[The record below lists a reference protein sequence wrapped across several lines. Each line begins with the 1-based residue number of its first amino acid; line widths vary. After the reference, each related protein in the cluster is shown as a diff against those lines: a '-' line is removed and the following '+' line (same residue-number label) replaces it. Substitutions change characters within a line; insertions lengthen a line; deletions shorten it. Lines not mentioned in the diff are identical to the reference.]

1 MANVTASG
9 LTRSAVEELSR
20 QKGEPEWMLQKRLH
34 AWDVY
39 EQTAAPLGRR
49 GDLGT
54 VRTLANFNF
63 QELTPYVAV
72 NSDGTLPAVIE
83 QSLQE
88 VLVNERSG
96 LIVQRNSSVVH
107 SELNE
112 ELKSQGVILTDL
124 DTAVR
129 EYPELVQQ
137 HFMTQCIP
145 VEKNKY
151 TAQHAAFWSG
161 GVFLYVP
168 QGVEIEQPIL
178 SQIWIDA
185 PASAIFAHTLII
197 ADATSSVRFV
207 NEYNSDFEGEQSA
220 LLNDVVEVY
229 AKNAA
234 RVEFS
239 NLQDLGRNVWNVT
252 NKNALHEQDASTTW
266 VLADLGSKL
275 TLANIGSTLQGNGS
289 VTELVGVF
297 FADNDQRFAMHTLSD
312 HAAIATNAETMVKGV
327 LTDKSRV
334 EFEGLIR
341 VRPKAQQTA
350 SFLSDHTLLLSN
362 ECRAESIPSLEIGAN
377 EVSASHGATT
387 GQIDEEQLFYLMV
400 RGIAREEAERI
411 IVQGFFEPVLQRI
424 PLENLRVRLRRSIVR
439 RMRGA
444 YETEADT
451 WVDAQERWEIEGVDE
466 AAVHLDDTKVQ
477 EEIQLTEY

>member
-1 MANVTASG
+1 MANG
-9 LTRSAVEELSR
+9 
-20 QKGEPEWMLQKRLH
+20 
-34 AWDVY
+34 
-39 EQTAAPLGRR
+39 
-49 GDLGT
+49 
-54 VRTLANFNF
+54 
-63 QELTPYVAV
+63 
-72 NSDGTLPAVIE
+72 DGTLPALIE

-107 SELNE
+107 IELNE

-145 VEKNKY
+145 AEKNKY

-185 PASAIFAHTLII
+185 PASATFAHTLII

-207 NEYNSDFEGEQSA
+207 NEYNSDFEEEQSA

>member
-72 NSDGTLPAVIE
+72 NSDSTLPAVIE

-107 SELNE
+107 IELNE

-145 VEKNKY
+145 AEKNKY

-178 SQIWIDA
+178 SQIWIDTPGA
-185 PASAIFAHTLII
+185 ATFAHTLII

-207 NEYNSDFEGEQSA
+207 NEYNSDFEEEQSA

-252 NKNALHEQDASTTW
+252 NKNAVHEQDASTTW

-297 FADNDQRFAMHTLSD
+297 F
-312 HAAIATNAETMVKGV
+312 
-327 LTDKSRV
+327 
-334 EFEGLIR
+334 
-341 VRPKAQQTA
+341 
-350 SFLSDHTLLLSN
+350 
-362 ECRAESIPSLEIGAN
+362 CR
-377 EVSASHGATT
+377 
-387 GQIDEEQLFYLMV
+387 
-400 RGIAREEAERI
+400 
-411 IVQGFFEPVLQRI
+411 
-424 PLENLRVRLRRSIVR
+424 
-439 RMRGA
+439 
-444 YETEADT
+444 
-451 WVDAQERWEIEGVDE
+451 
-466 AAVHLDDTKVQ
+466 
-477 EEIQLTEY
+477 

>member
-1 MANVTASG
+1 MANVMASG

-20 QKGEPEWMLQKRLH
+20 QKEEPEWMLQKRLH

-39 EQTAAPLGRR
+39 EQTSAPLGRR

-63 QELTPYVAV
+63 QELIPYVPV
-72 NSDGTLPAVIE
+72 NGNSALPAVIE

-88 VLVNERSG
+88 ALANERAG
-96 LIVQRNSSVVH
+96 LIVQRNASVVRI
-107 SELNE
+107 ELNE
-112 ELKSQGVILTDL
+112 ALKSQGVILTDL

-129 EYPELVQQ
+129 EHPELVQQ
-137 HFMTQCIP
+137 HFMTQCVP
-145 VEKNKY
+145 VESNKY

-185 PASAIFAHTLII
+185 PGAAIFAHTLII
-197 ADATSSVRFV
+197 ADAMSSVRFV
-207 NEYNSDFEGEQSA
+207 NEYNSDFEGEQPT

-239 NLQDLGRNVWNVT
+239 NVQDLGRNVWNVT
-252 NKNALHEQDASTTW
+252 NKNAVHEQDASTTW
-266 VLADLGSKL
+266 VMADLGSKL

-297 FADNDQRFAMHTLSD
+297 FADKDQRFAMHTLSD

-350 SFLSDHTLLLSN
+350 SFLSDHTLLLSS

-400 RGIAREEAERI
+400 RGIPREEAERI
-411 IVQGFFEPVLQRI
+411 IVQGFFEPVLQRV

-444 YETEADT
+444 YETEADM

-466 AAVHLDDTKVQ
+466 EAVKLDGTKVQ